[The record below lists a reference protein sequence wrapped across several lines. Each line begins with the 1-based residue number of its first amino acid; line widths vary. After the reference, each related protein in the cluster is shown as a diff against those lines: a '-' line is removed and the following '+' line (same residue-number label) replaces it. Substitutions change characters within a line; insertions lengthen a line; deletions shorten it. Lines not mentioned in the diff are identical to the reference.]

1 MIEKLYEQKIF
12 NDSIYG
18 FNSIS
23 DLNDHYLKYS
33 KNFKKHDKEKIEK
46 IPFEIIT
53 KITSKWLSFP
63 TSGTP
68 YNVVEL
74 EHNKKRNQ
82 INIRKFLEDTGNM
95 DYVKKITPCF
105 LMSPLSVST
114 FLQPTNELFD
124 LLICDEASQ
133 IFPQDAIC
141 SIYRAKQVI
150 IVGDSKQMPPTNFF
164 NSAVTDSEDDDSI
177 NPSDYDSILEI

>member
-74 EHNKKRNQ
+74 EHNK
-82 INIRKFLEDTGNM
+82 
-95 DYVKKITPCF
+95 
-105 LMSPLSVST
+105 
-114 FLQPTNELFD
+114 
-124 LLICDEASQ
+124 
-133 IFPQDAIC
+133 
-141 SIYRAKQVI
+141 
-150 IVGDSKQMPPTNFF
+150 
-164 NSAVTDSEDDDSI
+164 
-177 NPSDYDSILEI
+177 